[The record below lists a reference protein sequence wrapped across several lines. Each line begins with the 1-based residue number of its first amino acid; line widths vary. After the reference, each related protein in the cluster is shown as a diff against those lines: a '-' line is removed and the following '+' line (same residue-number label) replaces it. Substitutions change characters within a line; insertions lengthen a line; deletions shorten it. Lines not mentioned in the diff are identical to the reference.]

1 MKKEIIC
8 IIIFFAT
15 VCSAFPQGT
24 IKGKVI
30 DAKTRESVASVNI
43 TIVGTTLGTT
53 TDSNGEFSIA
63 TAPFGYMKL
72 QASFVGYKTTISED
86 YLVTSE
92 KTPFVLIELTEE
104 YNELDEIVVRRK
116 LFVKNIESPLS
127 VQSLGLSEIEKIPG
141 GNRDILKVLQSLPG
155 VASNPGFRNDIIIR
169 GGAPSENKFYLDG
182 IEIPVINHFQTQGA
196 TGGPVGIINTDLIR
210 KVDFYSSAFSANRG
224 NTLSSLIE
232 FTQKNGNPNRLN
244 VRATLGT
251 SDAGVTLDGPLSER
265 TTFIASVRQ
274 SYLQVLFK
282 LIKLPFLPTY
292 NDFQFKV
299 KTNVDSNRELSIIGM
314 GAIDTFVL
322 NEQVNDDITDTET
335 IKRNNYL
342 LSNIPVQNQ
351 WNYAVGLNYKIY
363 KENGTQQFILSRNEW
378 KNTSVKYFQNS
389 GILADLLLDYNS
401 KEIENKFRF
410 ENKFT
415 SNGYTINIG
424 LGLEQSRYTNTTFQK
439 IANSSGTDVRNYHT
453 QLDMFKYAVFG
464 QFSKRYLNDN
474 LTLSIGFRLDANN
487 YNSEMKNPLNQFS
500 PRVFLNYALSN
511 RWSLNAVTGIYQQLP
526 AYTILGF
533 RNNVNEL
540 VNRDQ
545 LKFLHTTHYV
555 LGVENRPTET
565 TKISIEGFYKGYRNY
580 PFSVR
585 DQISL
590 ANLGSDFGVVGTE
603 EVTSDSEGRAYGF
616 EILAQKK
623 SYNGLYGIFSYTYVR
638 SEFRNNLNQYIP
650 ATWDN
655 KHLLTFT
662 GGKKLK
668 RNWEVGVKY
677 RLVGG
682 RPYTPYDLN
691 ASSLIANYNISNQ
704 GILDFSKLNSLRFKT
719 FSQLDV
725 RVDKTWFWKKW
736 TLNFYVDVQNLL
748 NNESIEQPLLTP
760 ILDANNNPV
769 IDPNDASR
777 YILEDIEN
785 SNGRLLPR
793 FGFIVDF

>member
-1 MKKEIIC
+1 MKKEIIY

-63 TAPFGYMKL
+63 TAPFGYIKL

-210 KVDFYSSAFSANRG
+210 KVDFYSSAFPSNRG

-500 PRVFLNYALSN
+500 PRVSLNYALSN
-511 RWSLNAVTGIYQQLP
+511 RWSLNATTGIYQQLP

-545 LKFLHTTHYV
+545 LKFLHATHYV

-565 TKISIEGFYKGYRNY
+565 TKISLEGFYKGYRNY

-585 DQISL
+585 NQISL